1 MSLGK
6 TMDWTAFFDNPAS
19 EWISIAISLL
29 TMIAYEIYLV
39 FVGSA
44 APYRIAQRTHAR
56 MRATWVR
63 KIIARSGTEVVVV
76 QTLRNS
82 LMAASFMASTS
93 MLALIGMLTLSG
105 LGDNA
110 GRWNLAS
117 LTDLTTRLLE
127 IKLVL
132 LALVF
137 FASFFFNT
145 MAVRFYTHAGY
156 MISIGVGTDDPWRR
170 SVAIAYLN
178 RAGFQYSIGVRAFFF
193 CFPIMCSLFN
203 TWLMMP
209 TTLFL
214 VFLLY
219 QFDRIPFVK
228 PDARADAN
236 PEGYRGLDPEQ
247 DSAEGPGA

>member
-1 MSLGK
+1 M
-6 TMDWTAFFDNPAS
+6 MDWMVFFNSPAN
-19 EWISIAISLL
+19 EWISIVVSLL
-29 TMIAYEIYLV
+29 IMVAYEICLV
-39 FVGSA
+39 FVGNA

-63 KIIARSGTEVVVV
+63 KVMARPGTEVVVV

-93 MLALIGMLTLSG
+93 MLALIGLLTLSG
-105 LGDNA
+105 LGNKTGHWDFS
-110 GRWNLAS
+110 S
-117 LTDLTTRLLE
+117 LTEMTAWLFE

-137 FASFFFNT
+137 FASFFFSA

-156 MISIGVGTDDPWRR
+156 MISIGVGSNDPLRR

-193 CFPIMCSLFN
+193 CIPIVVGLFN

-209 TTLFL
+209 VTIFL

-219 QFDRIPFVK
+219 QFDSLPFV
-228 PDARADAN
+228 R
-236 PEGYRGLDPEQ
+236 PEETGDINSQAHLEEKLETDSTEGLD
-247 DSAEGPGA
+247 A